1 MAYGISKISEMER
14 LVGTLDYKGTIGLLV
29 RQALVNLME
38 GNYPEFVRKVE
49 IIIRALYP
57 LDGDEKIIWRRLNK
71 QFTELCQQAKIFAEE
86 QVRDYHV
93 YLTKDEIEKKKSEFY
108 FNFLAT
114 ELEEFFFKV
123 LLESLKKDFGILLKT
138 AKIPR

>member
-1 MAYGISKISEMER
+1 MAYGVSKISEMER

-57 LDGDEKIIWRRLNK
+57 LDGDQKLIWKRLNQ
-71 QFTELCQQAKIFAEE
+71 QFSQLCAEAEVYANE
-86 QVRDYHV
+86 QVKDYHV
-93 YLTKDEIEKKKSEFY
+93 YLTKDELAKKKSELY
-108 FNFLAT
+108 FSYLASV
-114 ELEEFFFKV
+114 LEEFFFKV